1 MPIIIWLYFL
11 RDFCF
16 SVVVFFYFL
25 LLCCSKSFE
34 SHIFQV
40 LPCRVL
46 FMNERLRTVSG
57 SRSTQYTAKAHSHVV
72 STWKLK
78 AKSKKCSTKKAWIW
92 THKKNTRKK
101 EKIISE
107 TPQCKSWYDMENIWI
122 QIQKDS
128 TPIGIHRDVHMYMY
142 CRLWYTAC
150 VCLHVSV
157 LHLLVYIEHMYVL
170 GYVKVLC
177 RLAYAA
183 SRR

>member
-1 MPIIIWLYFL
+1 MCPLSFGFIFWEIFV
-11 RDFCF
+11 
-16 SVVVFFYFL
+16 SL
-25 LLCCSKSFE
+25 LLFFIFCCCVVLKVSKATFFKYCLAVFCLWTNDFE
-34 SHIFQV
+34 QW
-40 LPCRVL
+40 
-46 FMNERLRTVSG
+46 
-57 SRSTQYTAKAHSHVV
+57 AVV
-72 STWKLK
+72 GRHNTRRKPTLTSCQHENWKLK
-78 AKSKKCSTKKAWIW
+78 AKNVARKK
-92 THKKNTRKK
+92 HEYEHKNTRKK

-142 CRLWYTAC
+142 CRRWYTAC

>member
-1 MPIIIWLYFL
+1 MCTRFFNVYSVPIIIWLYFL

-34 SHIFQV
+34 SHLFQV

-92 THKKNTRKK
+92 THKKTQEKRRKSSAK
-101 EKIISE
+101 LPNVSPD
-107 TPQCKSWYDMENIWI
+107 TIWRTFEY
-122 QIQKDS
+122 KYK
-128 TPIGIHRDVHMYMY
+128 RM
-142 CRLWYTAC
+142 
-150 VCLHVSV
+150 
-157 LHLLVYIEHMYVL
+157 VYL
-170 GYVKVLC
+170 
-177 RLAYAA
+177 
-183 SRR
+183 

>member
-1 MPIIIWLYFL
+1 MYTFFNVYSVPIIIWLYFL

-16 SVVVFFYFL
+16 SVVVFYFW

-34 SHIFQV
+34 SHLFQV

-78 AKSKKCSTKKAWIW
+78 AKSKKCNTKK
-92 THKKNTRKK
+92 TMNMNTRKK

-122 QIQKDS
+122 QIQKD
-128 TPIGIHRDVHMYMY
+128 G
-142 CRLWYTAC
+142 
-150 VCLHVSV
+150 
-157 LHLLVYIEHMYVL
+157 VYL
-170 GYVKVLC
+170 
-177 RLAYAA
+177 
-183 SRR
+183 